1 MIKVKIFD
9 EVDDG
14 IIEILERGV
23 LNGVTVTGIS
33 LPSPLISKLNIPRF
47 VIHVERENRSTR
59 SGTSPAL
66 TTDNESVRSI
76 VENIR
81 TIGPPITDVE
91 LGEVLDVKL
100 NITSL
105 VEVNVEHITVKKGG
119 NLLDIEIGKILLH
132 NVC

>member
-1 MIKVKIFD
+1 MIEVKIFD

-33 LPSPLISKLNIPRF
+33 LPSPLISKLNITGL
-47 VIHVERENRSTR
+47 VIHVEGENRSTR
-59 SGTSPAL
+59 HGTTPTLA
-66 TTDNESVRSI
+66 TDNESGRSI

-81 TIGPPITDVE
+81 TIGPPITNVE
-91 LGEVLDVKL
+91 LGKVLDVKL
-100 NITSL
+100 NIASL
-105 VEVNVEHITVKKGG
+105 VEVNVKHITIEKGG